1 MEAVYRSALLAAFLG
16 LITTGAARS
25 IAEEALQEEVFPVP
39 VSFPAHLT
47 YEHADSAYFLQ
58 DDFSSLFSNG
68 SETVRIDQFALLRPR
83 EPAVVRAS
91 YGPFKVQQSVPHE
104 FLFPGLNRTSP
115 GQFYKLD
122 IRAHVLDKSL
132 TPEKSR
138 LGVLFHIV
146 ESDLSRNEGSG
157 PLPCIVLHVTMDGKE
172 AKATCQPDGP
182 ERLCIAETELPL
194 HWWKDSATEKNPM
207 QQGKWQDKEVQ
218 VFYSLLP
225 LDESLQCPE
234 ENLNSIRQERLRG
247 EIPEL
252 RHVGAVFLTIPAVQ
266 YKEVGDS
273 SNVMLKIPK
282 KVLTP
287 GQQFSIP
294 VLLSGNSTLQTF
306 DIRAKPKNGIQVLGA
321 RPLDPTRWQI
331 TSSSNQKHGSMTVT
345 ASMDPQR
352 AEAERQWQQQIAM
365 QREIPPRPI
374 FEWDL
379 LAGNVSSLEHGGPRI
394 NWRIEYEVK
403 DMQRE
408 VFTPNQKI
416 VTHLEIREDSE
427 ESSEEERPILVPI
440 AKHTQL
446 LNTAV
451 LNGLHVSTPL
461 RVLAVMR
468 SGKVIDISDK
478 ATCTSPGTD
487 VIKVMH
493 DCSMVYLDGTE
504 MRGSQHATIIVSYAD
519 VFTELNFTVWM
530 PELPLTVELS
540 DTRLSQIKG
549 WKVALASD
557 NNYNRQSR
565 SAAAKLNFDPRQLL
579 REEVS
584 PDSATEGKARAAC
597 RLRYQHATVQ
607 VFTRFYTP
615 ENDLAGENR
624 FLLGD
629 RYLQITELVSSF
641 IRVADESIA
650 SLKGTTV
657 NAKVPG
663 TTEIQVIS
671 PLNGRLMGAQELM
684 VADDKV
690 TIKGVKAI
698 VVAGIT
704 MSLSAE
710 PSSGGKIFSATT
722 TAQQTMTGQYQRGV
736 LDVSVSFS
744 DGSAFWLREIED
756 NEYSIKVSSLNPRV
770 VALSPSKTHT
780 IPRVIATGH
789 GKGDLLEVELRIPEG
804 CMRRKRGS
812 ELAFTRTEI
821 NVNLTSSIP
830 KLESSN
836 PPTEEDEVNAENR
849 PNDIKKTKP
858 ELTVDSNIL
867 RVEFGEEKEDPSD
880 GEYVYEET
888 EDMLPTSTEEEVQND
903 MIIDT
908 IQDRRKEENIIIPL
922 DNLDFGNLPGSSKK
936 AVDET
941 VSVESEE
948 SYQDYVEQP
957 RKLSDLEIGMYAL
970 LGVFCLAI
978 MVFLVNCILF
988 AARYKQKRIPNGSDE
1003 SLTHAHD
1010 WVWLGKAGEG
1020 PAPASNTV
1028 STQGSEEPSQT
1039 GSVENVNEEETEEA
1053 LPTPPIIAADENENK
1068 ETETPE
1074 EDTMPAVNFTTFAA
1088 PKDPI
1093 RITSN
1098 PCPPAEDE
1106 FDWDYRQMGL
1116 KPDDDMT
1123 EYLENLKESSA

>member
-1 MEAVYRSALLAAFLG
+1 
-16 LITTGAARS
+16 
-25 IAEEALQEEVFPVP
+25 
-39 VSFPAHLT
+39 
-47 YEHADSAYFLQ
+47 
-58 DDFSSLFSNG
+58 
-68 SETVRIDQFALLRPR
+68 
-83 EPAVVRAS
+83 
-91 YGPFKVQQSVPHE
+91 
-104 FLFPGLNRTSP
+104 
-115 GQFYKLD
+115 
-122 IRAHVLDKSL
+122 
-132 TPEKSR
+132 
-138 LGVLFHIV
+138 
-146 ESDLSRNEGSG
+146 
-157 PLPCIVLHVTMDGKE
+157 
-172 AKATCQPDGP
+172 
-182 ERLCIAETELPL
+182 
-194 HWWKDSATEKNPM
+194 
-207 QQGKWQDKEVQ
+207 
-218 VFYSLLP
+218 
-225 LDESLQCPE
+225 
-234 ENLNSIRQERLRG
+234 
-247 EIPEL
+247 
-252 RHVGAVFLTIPAVQ
+252 
-266 YKEVGDS
+266 
-273 SNVMLKIPK
+273 
-282 KVLTP
+282 
-287 GQQFSIP
+287 
-294 VLLSGNSTLQTF
+294 
-306 DIRAKPKNGIQVLGA
+306 
-321 RPLDPTRWQI
+321 
-331 TSSSNQKHGSMTVT
+331 
-345 ASMDPQR
+345 
-352 AEAERQWQQQIAM
+352 
-365 QREIPPRPI
+365 
-374 FEWDL
+374 
-379 LAGNVSSLEHGGPRI
+379 
-394 NWRIEYEVK
+394 
-403 DMQRE
+403 
-408 VFTPNQKI
+408 
-416 VTHLEIREDSE
+416 
-427 ESSEEERPILVPI
+427 
-440 AKHTQL
+440 
-446 LNTAV
+446 
-451 LNGLHVSTPL
+451 
-461 RVLAVMR
+461 
-468 SGKVIDISDK
+468 
-478 ATCTSPGTD
+478 
-487 VIKVMH
+487 
-493 DCSMVYLDGTE
+493 MVYLDGTE

-867 RVEFGEEKEDPSD
+867 RVEFGEEKEDPSE
-880 GEYVYEET
+880 EYVYEET

-1053 LPTPPIIAADENENK
+1053 LPAPPIIAADENENK

>member
-1 MEAVYRSALLAAFLG
+1 
-16 LITTGAARS
+16 
-25 IAEEALQEEVFPVP
+25 VP

-68 SETVRIDQFALLRPR
+68 SETVQIDQFALLRPR

-122 IRAHVLDKSL
+122 IRAHLLDKSL

-194 HWWKDSATEKNPM
+194 HWWKDSATEKSPM

-218 VFYSLLP
+218 VFYSLVP

-234 ENLNSIRQERLRG
+234 ENLNSIRQERLWG

-266 YKEVGDS
+266 YKEVGDG
-273 SNVMLKIPK
+273 SNLVLKVPK

-287 GQQFSIP
+287 GQQFSVP

-331 TSSSNQKHGSMTVT
+331 TTSSNQKHGSMTVT

-365 QREIPPRPI
+365 QRGDEMWVSGVDLQLSPLHTQGWWGSQHGTPHLSDITSPRGQAKYWA
-374 FEWDL
+374 FL
-379 LAGNVSSLEHGGPRI
+379 SGFQGL
-394 NWRIEYEVK
+394 
-403 DMQRE
+403 
-408 VFTPNQKI
+408 
-416 VTHLEIREDSE
+416 
-427 ESSEEERPILVPI
+427 PILLG
-440 AKHTQL
+440 HTQL

-549 WKVALASD
+549 WKVALVSD
-557 NNYNRQSR
+557 NNYNRY
-565 SAAAKLNFDPRQLL
+565 
-579 REEVS
+579 
-584 PDSATEGKARAAC
+584 SATEGKARAAC

-615 ENDLAGENR
+615 EDDLAGENR

-650 SLKGTTV
+650 SLKGRTV

-690 TIKGVKAI
+690 TIKSIKAI

-704 MSLSAE
+704 MSLMPE

-830 KLESSN
+830 KLESSD
-836 PPTEEDEVNAENR
+836 PPVEEDELNAENR

-867 RVEFGEEKEDPSD
+867 RVEFGEEKEDNND
-880 GEYVYEET
+880 EEYVYEET
-888 EDMLPTSTEEEVQND
+888 EEMLPTSTEEEVQND
-903 MIIDT
+903 MIVDT
-908 IQDRRKEENIIIPL
+908 VEDRRKEENIIIPL

-936 AVDET
+936 EVER

-1010 WVWLGKAGEG
+1010 WVWLGKAGE
-1020 PAPASNTV
+1020 
-1028 STQGSEEPSQT
+1028 
-1039 GSVENVNEEETEEA
+1039 
-1053 LPTPPIIAADENENK
+1053 
-1068 ETETPE
+1068 
-1074 EDTMPAVNFTTFAA
+1074 
-1088 PKDPI
+1088 
-1093 RITSN
+1093 
-1098 PCPPAEDE
+1098 
-1106 FDWDYRQMGL
+1106 
-1116 KPDDDMT
+1116 
-1123 EYLENLKESSA
+1123 